1 MPSHRRRNSLPAS
14 YKVPITQP
22 SFSPTML
29 FYDEK
34 SATQYLKKIVRD
46 VKLGGGII
54 TLAQLGRLR
63 IQFEEITHF
72 LISNGFSTHPD
83 EFTVYFW
90 NCLSPQ
96 LISVETLPM
105 FDALIWDGHMILADI
120 FSIETLP
127 PYNILIQYIHRCY
140 SSPDN
145 PKETPSRI
153 YITSPENQ
161 QSNQNYSTH
170 SSMEERETE
179 DQSPGINFVDS
190 VSLDTPS
197 FEPLTP
203 VDIINEKVDTEGNI
217 SQNFSGEPE
226 SVLDLVEENQSFK
239 MNSVENLP
247 EESIITEDHSF
258 RIDNPYF
265 PECLS
270 QSEWEFQSILSKTSS
285 LNLLETINPLH
296 YMPEEAFLTKSEDQ
310 DYISPSLI
318 PSSPAFTKAL
328 EISTSESVKEENH
341 VQKDPGKSLE
351 PIIKSNS
358 ISQQESSCDPIH
370 LPEFGTNGKDLQFV
384 KPPGKS
390 LNSLKPL
397 WKFLSG
403 CLVLLLSISG
413 TFCSFVVD
421 HAGLA
426 GMLVASGGEKKQLQ
440 PRPSRIFS
448 SIEWQEKLGLV
459 PILSLGIGGRC
470 GPCSH
475 QNETLCHRHLF
486 AATGLL
492 AWTWIWIQTS
502 EKQNGSYGLS
512 KYFERIRLWGGRV
525 SQALRTKGKVDKSF
539 VDYCWNR
546 CDVAS
551 THVFIFKLIGTRNH
565 DTRGCLLV
573 LALVFLPIFEKSQ
586 ATIPN
591 GTTFHTQVFNSG
603 RSVVS
608 QSSPSIIVRRH
619 ESHRQPSAP
628 AVKSG
633 RAEQSSFWT
642 SLWKR
647 DDEQECE
654 DNHDC
659 LLPAKAH
666 LQPGLPGPRFGSE
679 IKNKLLMMIVIAASD
694 FLLKIR
700 L

>member
-54 TLAQLGRLR
+54 TLAQLVL
-63 IQFEEITHF
+63 T
-72 LISNGFSTHPD
+72 ISA
-83 EFTVYFW
+83 
-90 NCLSPQ
+90 
-96 LISVETLPM
+96 M

-318 PSSPAFTKAL
+318 PSSPAL
-328 EISTSESVKEENH
+328 
-341 VQKDPGKSLE
+341 
-351 PIIKSNS
+351 
-358 ISQQESSCDPIH
+358 
-370 LPEFGTNGKDLQFV
+370 
-384 KPPGKS
+384 
-390 LNSLKPL
+390 LKP
-397 WKFLSG
+397 
-403 CLVLLLSISG
+403 
-413 TFCSFVVD
+413 
-421 HAGLA
+421 
-426 GMLVASGGEKKQLQ
+426 
-440 PRPSRIFS
+440 
-448 SIEWQEKLGLV
+448 
-459 PILSLGIGGRC
+459 
-470 GPCSH
+470 
-475 QNETLCHRHLF
+475 
-486 AATGLL
+486 
-492 AWTWIWIQTS
+492 
-502 EKQNGSYGLS
+502 
-512 KYFERIRLWGGRV
+512 
-525 SQALRTKGKVDKSF
+525 
-539 VDYCWNR
+539 
-546 CDVAS
+546 
-551 THVFIFKLIGTRNH
+551 
-565 DTRGCLLV
+565 
-573 LALVFLPIFEKSQ
+573 
-586 ATIPN
+586 
-591 GTTFHTQVFNSG
+591 
-603 RSVVS
+603 
-608 QSSPSIIVRRH
+608 
-619 ESHRQPSAP
+619 
-628 AVKSG
+628 
-633 RAEQSSFWT
+633 
-642 SLWKR
+642 
-647 DDEQECE
+647 
-654 DNHDC
+654 
-659 LLPAKAH
+659 
-666 LQPGLPGPRFGSE
+666 
-679 IKNKLLMMIVIAASD
+679 
-694 FLLKIR
+694 
-700 L
+700 